1 MDDGSEGLHF
11 MMKGFGSGYLNF
23 LNGTL
28 VTQDSHSG
36 GGVQGREHDMR
47 NTLDEAAVAEGV
59 RWKIRADDP
68 STHLM

>member
-36 GGVQGREHDMR
+36 GGVQGRGHHMR
-47 NTLDEAAVAEGV
+47 DEAAVAERV
-59 RWKIRADDP
+59 RRKIRADDP

>member
-36 GGVQGREHDMR
+36 RRGNDMR
-47 NTLDEAAVAEGV
+47 NTLDEAAVAEMV